1 MKNLKSLT
9 QSRKLKYG
17 TLNLILIAFVIAI
30 VITLNSIVSVLG
42 DTFGWYIDMTEE
54 ELYSV
59 SDELIALLDEV
70 SDDAP
75 IDIIFCCDKDE
86 AEGNYTDAATGT
98 GSAMA
103 YIHSTAV
110 QIADRLDNVSILYKD
125 PIKDHVFIDK
135 FTKAQGQVS
144 PNEAAIIV
152 ARRNENGD
160 YGTMYRTYY
169 ATSFYTF
176 TSDAGGTNTLY
187 GYSGERT
194 FATAILSL
202 SYDKAPTVY
211 FVWGHSENVPY
222 SNANGDYNV
231 PELAR
236 VFIDCGFRVRQL
248 FLDDEEKQFTCTTQG
263 CGETW
268 GQKEIGEMTDF
279 VCECGTKYNPKADG
293 EEMFTEK
300 RVIPTD
306 ARAIIINDPKSD
318 YGANELSK
326 LSDYLISKKGTLMCF
341 TNPKSNAPL
350 DNLNKFIKQETG
362 VTVVEGDYVTHK
374 DTVTQGQLYDFKG
387 VIADTDA
394 AGVYLNSL
402 QGYGSKR
409 PMFKN
414 SGVLKIDEAFM
425 SDEAISDVLAD
436 RITQPIIQ
444 TDKNAQLGEEKNQFN
459 VLSVTALTTIYNNQ
473 PTQSYFMVCPSVEFV
488 SDEYLSNS
496 MYANEDILLA
506 LIHSTTAAKVPV
518 DLDFKE
524 FANYQLDISSSQA
537 TTVFVC
543 LITILPALA
552 IGTGVVIIV
561 RRKHR

>member
-9 QSRKLKYG
+9 NSRKLKYS
-17 TLNLILIAFVIAI
+17 TLNWIFIAIVIAI
-30 VITLNSIVSVLG
+30 VVTINSIVSILG
-42 DTFGWYIDMTEE
+42 DTLGWYLDMTEE

-59 SDELIALLDEV
+59 SDELITLLDEV

-75 IDIIFCCDKDE
+75 IDIIFCCDKDQ
-86 AEGNYTDAATGT
+86 AEGNYTDAQTGT

-110 QIADRLDNVSILYKD
+110 QIADRLDNVTVLYKD
-125 PIKDHVFIDK
+125 PIKDHAFIDQ
-135 FTKAQGQVS
+135 FSQASGQIKPS
-144 PNEAAIIV
+144 EASVII
-152 ARRNENGD
+152 ARRNENGK
-160 YGTMYRTYY
+160 YGTMYRTYH

-176 TSDAGGTNTLY
+176 ANESNPELV

-194 FATAILSL
+194 FATAIMSL

-211 FVWGHSENVPY
+211 FVWGHSETVPY

-236 VFIDCGFRVRQL
+236 VFIDCGFRVRQI
-248 FLDDEEKQFTCTTQG
+248 FLDDEELQFTCKTAN
-263 CGETW
+263 CGESW
-268 GQKEIGEMTDF
+268 GKKEVGELTEF
-279 VCECGTKYNPKADG
+279 VCECGTKYNPKDDA
-293 EEMFTEK
+293 EELFTEK
-300 RVIPTD
+300 RTIPSD
-306 ARAIIINDPKSD
+306 ARAVIINDPKSD

-326 LSDYLISKKGTLMCF
+326 LSDYLVSKRGTLMCF
-341 TNPKSNAPL
+341 VNPKSADPL
-350 DNLNKFIKQETG
+350 DNLSKFIKQETG
-362 VTVVEGDYVTHK
+362 VTVVGGEYVTHK

-387 VIADTDA
+387 IIPSTKA
-394 AGVYLNSL
+394 AEVYLSAL
-402 QGYGSKR
+402 QGFGSKR
-409 PMFKN
+409 PMLKD
-414 SGVLKIDEAFM
+414 SGILKIDEKFM
-425 SDEAISDVLAD
+425 SDEAVSDVLAD
-436 RITQPIIQ
+436 RVTQPIVQ
-444 TDKNAQLGEEKNQFN
+444 TGTNAIFGEDKGTFN
-459 VLSVTALTTIYNNQ
+459 VLTVTALTTIYNNQ
-473 PTQSYFMVCPSVEFV
+473 PTQSYFMVCPSVNFV

-506 LIHSTTAAKVPV
+506 LIHSTTSAKVPV

-537 TTVFVC
+537 TTVFIC
-543 LITILPALA
+543 LITIMPVLV